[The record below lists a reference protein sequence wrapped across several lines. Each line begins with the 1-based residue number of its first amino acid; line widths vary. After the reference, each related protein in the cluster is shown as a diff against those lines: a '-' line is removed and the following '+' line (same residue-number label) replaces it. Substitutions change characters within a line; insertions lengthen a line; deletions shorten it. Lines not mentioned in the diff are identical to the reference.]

1 MRQESDLFAHQRA
14 AADLIVQ
21 NTHFGALLDMGLG
34 KTATTL
40 TAVSRLIYELLEIR
54 TALVVAP
61 KRVVES
67 VWQQEATEWAHLQHL
82 SFSLIAGTPKQ
93 REAALQRPADVYLI
107 SVDNFAW
114 LCAKFGGGYLPY
126 DMLVVDESSKFK
138 NHASKRFKA
147 ARLVQPSFKRAVILT
162 GTPAPNGVP
171 DLWAQIYLLDRG
183 KRLGKTI
190 TAFRESFLYAAKMR
204 GHIVYQYGCSEES
217 RIAVMDAIQN
227 ICISMKQED
236 YISLPEEIINV
247 VKVDMPEDLK
257 REYATFEREKVLE
270 LFGEG
275 QTITVANS
283 AALNNKLL
291 QFANGAIYDADK
303 NYHAVHDLK
312 LNALAD
318 ILEDAQGKPVLL
330 SYTFKSDAAR
340 ILERFKSYQPRQLGG
355 DQDVRDWNAGKIQL
369 MIMHPESGGHG
380 LNLQAGGHIIVWF
393 GNTWNLEQYQQLNRR
408 LKRPGQKN
416 NVIINKLVTAGTI
429 DEEVIAAIDRKD
441 GVQSAVMEAV
451 KYRIDKYLKSR

>member
-1 MRQESDLFAHQRA
+1 
-14 AADLIVQ
+14 
-21 NTHFGALLDMGLG
+21 
-34 KTATTL
+34 
-40 TAVSRLIYELLEIR
+40 
-54 TALVVAP
+54 
-61 KRVVES
+61 
-67 VWQQEATEWAHLQHL
+67 
-82 SFSLIAGTPKQ
+82 
-93 REAALQRPADVYLI
+93 
-107 SVDNFAW
+107 
-114 LCAKFGGGYLPY
+114 
-126 DMLVVDESSKFK
+126 
-138 NHASKRFKA
+138 
-147 ARLVQPSFKRAVILT
+147 
-162 GTPAPNGVP
+162 
-171 DLWAQIYLLDRG
+171 
-183 KRLGKTI
+183 
-190 TAFRESFLYAAKMR
+190 
-204 GHIVYQYGCSEES
+204 
-217 RIAVMDAIQN
+217 MDAIQS

-291 QFANGAIYDADK
+291 QFANGAVYDADK

-312 LNALAD
+312 LDALAD